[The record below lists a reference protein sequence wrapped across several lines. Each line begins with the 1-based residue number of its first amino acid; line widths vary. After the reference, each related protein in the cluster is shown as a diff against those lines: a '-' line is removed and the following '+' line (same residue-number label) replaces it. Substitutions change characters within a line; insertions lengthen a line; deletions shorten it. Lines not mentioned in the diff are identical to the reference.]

1 MLEQLIALDKEIF
14 VMINQGMTNPFFDW
28 LLSILRNMY
37 TWIPLYL
44 FIIIFTIK
52 KYKKE
57 GVAMIIAL
65 LLNFGISDWVSS
77 SWIKNSV
84 ERIRP
89 CNDIELRE
97 DINVRVRCGSGYS
110 FTSSHAT
117 NHFVLAVILS
127 VLFYRRWKHV
137 VWISLIWAA
146 LISLSQVYVGVH
158 FPGDILAG
166 ALVGSTIGLTNGFL
180 FLYLRNKFIKHTD
193 V

>member
-28 LLSILRNMY
+28 LLPILRNMY

-117 NHFVLAVILS
+117 NHFALAVILS